1 MQAIYLDMDGTIA
14 NLYGVEN
21 WEYKLN
27 HDDVT
32 PYQEAQP
39 LHNMQELN
47 AILKEFAALGVTI
60 GVISW
65 LAMHST
71 KSYNALTRRAK
82 REWLQKYLPCASE
95 IHLVKYGTNKKS
107 CAKIKDA
114 LLIDDNMKV
123 REQWKGETLNP
134 LDKNFMKN
142 LKNLL
147 TKQKEYAKA
156 A

>member
-1 MQAIYLDMDGTIA
+1 MQAIYFDMDGTLVD
-14 NLYGVEN
+14 LYGVED
-21 WEYKLN
+21 WENKLN
-27 HDDVT
+27 SEDVT
-32 PYQEAQP
+32 PYQDAAP
-39 LHNMQELN
+39 IHDMKELN
-47 AILKEFAALGVTI
+47 SILKEFAALGVTI

-65 LAMHST
+65 LAMYST
-71 KSYNALTRRAK
+71 KAYNKETRKAK
-82 REWLQKYLPCASE
+82 REWIAKHLPVAQE

-114 LLIDDNMKV
+114 LLVDDNSKV
-123 REQWKGETLNP
+123 RKQWKGATLDP
-134 LDKNFMKN
+134 QDKNFMKN